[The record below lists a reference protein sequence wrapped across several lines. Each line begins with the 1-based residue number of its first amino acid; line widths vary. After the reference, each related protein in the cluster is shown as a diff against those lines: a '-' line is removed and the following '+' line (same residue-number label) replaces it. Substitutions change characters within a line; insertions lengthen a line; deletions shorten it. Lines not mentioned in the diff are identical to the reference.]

1 MRAKI
6 LIRLKEDVP
15 DSAGRVLQE
24 RVAHLGF
31 TDVLEA
37 RVGKLVELEFEG
49 SDRDGAINRIK
60 NMCKQVLVNASI
72 EDYEILSVE

>member
-1 MRAKI
+1 MKAQI

-37 RVGKLVELEFEG
+37 RVGKLIELEFEG
-49 SDRDGAINRIK
+49 SDRDHAVNRIK
-60 NMCKQVLVNASI
+60 NMCKQLLVNSAI
-72 EDYEILSVE
+72 EDYEILSVD